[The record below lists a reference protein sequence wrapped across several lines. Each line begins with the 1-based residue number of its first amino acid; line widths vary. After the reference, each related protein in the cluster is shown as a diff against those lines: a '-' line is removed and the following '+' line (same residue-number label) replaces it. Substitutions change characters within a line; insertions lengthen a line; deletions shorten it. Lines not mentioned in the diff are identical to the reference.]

1 MVISG
6 STEQASWL
14 TGLSYQGRTVFDT
27 TAPVLLE
34 AVLSGSE
41 EGVAGAL
48 VRFYVDRALEG
59 SVLTS
64 RTGLARLDV
73 GLLPAGV
80 YAVRAQAAGGL
91 AAEALVAVCDPAAG
105 YVTGGGWLESRSSA
119 FPIDPTLAGKAAFG
133 FTCRYEAGA
142 EIPSGSTEFYF
153 KPAALRFQSTAYEW
167 LVVTGNDYARFRGGG
182 RINGLQAPGDQDF
195 KFTVWAGDGTGPGGA
210 DTFHIK
216 IWWEDR
222 QRERMIYDNGL
233 DQAILSGEI
242 VVQPEP

>member
-1 MVISG
+1 MAISS
-6 STEQASWL
+6 STEHAPWL
-14 TGLSYQGRTVFDT
+14 TGLSYQGWTVFDT
-27 TAPVLLE
+27 AAPVILE

-41 EGVAGAL
+41 EGVAGAS
-48 VRFYVDRALEG
+48 VRFYVDGALEG
-59 SVLTS
+59 SALTG
-64 RTGLARLDV
+64 RAGVARLDI
-73 GLLPAGV
+73 GILPAGV

-105 YVTGGGWLESRSSA
+105 CVTGGGWLESRSSA
-119 FPIDPTLAGKAAFG
+119 FPIDPTLAGRAAFG

-142 EIPSGSTEFYF
+142 EVPTGSTEFYF
-153 KPAALRFQSTAYEW
+153 RPASLRFQSTGYEW

-182 RINGLQAPGDQDF
+182 RLNGLQAPGEQDF
-195 KFTVWAGDGTGPGGA
+195 KFMVWAGDGTGSGGA

-222 QRERMIYDNGL
+222 QRERVIYDNAQ

-242 VVQPEP
+242 VVQPVP